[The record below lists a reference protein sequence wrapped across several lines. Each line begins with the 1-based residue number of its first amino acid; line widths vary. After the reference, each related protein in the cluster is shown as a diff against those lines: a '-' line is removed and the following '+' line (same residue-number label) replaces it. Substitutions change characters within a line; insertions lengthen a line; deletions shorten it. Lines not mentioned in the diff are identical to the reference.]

1 MGADGR
7 DDSTVAQALAGGTP
21 QRVGWWCFYFA
32 DEHWEW
38 SPEVEQSHGYAP
50 GTAGNPTTPQV
61 ATEMAACRAS
71 SVGVTSM

>member
-21 QRVGWWCFYFA
+21 QRVVWWCFYFA

-38 SPEVEQSHGYAP
+38 SPEVDQIHGYAP

-61 ATEMAACRAS
+61 LSPQAPRRL
-71 SVGVTSM
+71 